1 MIAYKTGNLL
11 DADVEALVN
20 TVNTVGVMGKGV
32 ALMFK
37 ERYEKNM
44 KEYAEACKA
53 GEVQTGKMFVTNTN
67 ELLGVTWIINFPTK
81 QHWRNN
87 SKMEWIDSGLQDL
100 RMFIIKN
107 NIKSIAIPPLGSG
120 NGGLNWQEVKPKIV
134 EALEGLEGVKVF
146 IYEPTTQYQNIK
158 KKVGVSNLTPA
169 RALVLE
175 LIRRYLIIGMD
186 CSQVEV
192 QKLVYILSRSIASKN
207 LDDPFGLDFSV
218 NRYGPYANKLTHLLN
233 NLDGYYLLSNKRI
246 TDVQAFESTI
256 KFNYDHKQTVQEYL
270 QTTSEGEAYLPALE
284 EVVRVIDGFESPYGM
299 ELLATVDW
307 LVHKE
312 GMEPTLV
319 SIKQGLKDWYAESG
333 EPKWGQR
340 KLNTFDDNSINLA
353 IERLT
358 EFNY

>member
-1 MIAYKTGNLL
+1 MITYKTGNLL

-37 ERYEKNM
+37 ERFAKNM

-53 GEVQTGKMFVTNTN
+53 GEVQTGKMFITNTN

-81 QHWRNN
+81 QHWRNK
-87 SKMEWIDSGLQDL
+87 SKMEWVESWLQDL
-100 RMFIIKN
+100 RMFIIEN
-107 NIKSIAIPPLGSG
+107 NIKSIAIPPLGAG
-120 NGGLNWQEVKPKIV
+120 NGGLKWQEVKPKIV
-134 EALEGLEGVKVF
+134 QALEDLEGVDIF
-146 IYEPTTQYQNIK
+146 IYEPTTQYQNIR
-158 KKVGVSNLTPA
+158 KKVGVSKLTPA

-207 LDDPFGLDFSV
+207 LNDPFDLSFTA

-233 NLDGYYLLSNKRI
+233 NLDGYYLLSDKRI
-246 TDVQAFESTI
+246 TDVQAFESSI
-256 KFNYDHKQTVQEYL
+256 RFNYDHKQAVDEYL
-270 QTTSEGEAYLPALE
+270 QTTNKGESYLPALK
-284 EVVRVIDGFESPYGM
+284 EVVQIIDGFESPYGM

-307 LVHKE
+307 LVYKE
-312 GMEPTLV
+312 GLEPTLK
-319 SIKQGLKDWYAESG
+319 SIKKGLKDWFSESG
-333 EPKWGQR
+333 ETKWGQR
-340 KLNTFDDNSINLA
+340 KLNTFDDKSLNLA
-353 IERLT
+353 IERLAG
-358 EFNY
+358 FSY

>member
-1 MIAYKTGNLL
+1 MIAYRTGNLL
-11 DADVEALVN
+11 DANVEALVN

-37 ERYEKNM
+37 ERYAKNM

-87 SKMEWIDSGLQDL
+87 SKMEWIESGLQDL

-107 NIKSIAIPPLGSG
+107 NIKSIAIPPLGAG
-120 NGGLNWQEVKPKIV
+120 NGGLNWHEVKPKIV
-134 EALEGLEGVKVF
+134 EALKDLEGVDVF
-146 IYEPTTQYQNIK
+146 IYEPTTKYQNVK
-158 KKVGVSNLTPA
+158 KKVGISSLTPA

-207 LDDPFGLDFSV
+207 LDDPFSLTFSV
-218 NRYGPYANKLTHLLN
+218 NRYGPYAHNLTHLLN

-256 KFNYDHKQTVQEYL
+256 KFNYDHKQAVQEYL
-270 QTTSEGEAYLPALE
+270 QTASEGEAYLPALE

-307 LVHKE
+307 LIYKE
-312 GMEPTLV
+312 GMKPTLV

-358 EFNY
+358 GFSY